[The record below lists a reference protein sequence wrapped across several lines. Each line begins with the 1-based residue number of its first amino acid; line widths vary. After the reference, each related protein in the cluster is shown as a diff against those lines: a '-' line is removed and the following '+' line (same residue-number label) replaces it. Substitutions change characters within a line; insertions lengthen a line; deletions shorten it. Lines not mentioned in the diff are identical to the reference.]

1 MKIRAQFPLSG
12 RDLRLDLLRGIAN
25 WAIFLNHIPN
35 NAVNWITTRN
45 YGFSDG
51 AELFV
56 FISGYTAAL
65 VYGRIMRDHGFVIG
79 ATRLAKR
86 VWQLYVAHVMLLMI
100 YVTAVVYVALRF
112 RYDNLL
118 HEFNVAY
125 LTQNPIR
132 TLVEGLV
139 LRFKPYNLDV
149 LPLYIV
155 LMAFFPFLLWV
166 MLRRPGLTILG
177 SLVLYL
183 AARHYGWNL
192 AAYPEGSWFF
202 NPFCWQLMF
211 CLGAWA
217 ALGGGVSLRLLIN
230 SQALIYFGFAYLVFA
245 LIMTLA
251 AAFES
256 LGSLIPKW
264 LFDSF
269 NPNDKTNLAPYR
281 ALHFV
286 VIALLVARFL
296 PKDWEGLQWSFF
308 DPIIKCGQQS
318 LPVFCISVF
327 LSFVAYFLVT
337 ISFGTLLIQIL
348 VSAAGI
354 AILCGVAYYSDWSK
368 RTDKIIKRERAAG
381 ERPKPTP

>member
-100 YVTAVVYVALRF
+100 YVAAVVYVALRF

-183 AARHYGWNL
+183 AARHYGWNF

-368 RTDKIIKRERAAG
+368 RTDKMIKRERAA
-381 ERPKPTP
+381 ERTPKT